1 MWKIMNRLCA
11 WLECKLYDGPTYE
24 ELDRRCLMQEWH
36 IETLQ
41 NEIANVCDGEF

>member
-1 MWKIMNRLCA
+1 MRKIMSRLCA
-11 WLECKLYDGPTYE
+11 WLERKLYDGPTYE

-41 NEIANVCDGEF
+41 NEIAEVRDGRF